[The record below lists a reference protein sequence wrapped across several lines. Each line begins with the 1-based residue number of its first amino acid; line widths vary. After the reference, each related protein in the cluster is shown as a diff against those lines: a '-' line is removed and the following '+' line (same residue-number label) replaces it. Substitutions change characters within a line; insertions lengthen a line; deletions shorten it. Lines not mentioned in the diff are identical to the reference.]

1 MKKWIRVLPILGVAV
16 LAAGIGHQ
24 SALAKKSEDSVIA
37 DRIYIGDVAVG
48 GMTDDEATAAVGKYV
63 DDLADEKITLTI
75 NDVSVEATAY
85 RMRWL
90 MAKAVI

>member
-37 DRIYIGDVAVG
+37 DRIFIGDVAVG
-48 GMTDDEATAAVGKYV
+48 V
-63 DDLADEKITLTI
+63 DGVLCI
-75 NDVSVEATAY
+75 SQ
-85 RMRWL
+85 RWRYL
-90 MAKAVI
+90 L